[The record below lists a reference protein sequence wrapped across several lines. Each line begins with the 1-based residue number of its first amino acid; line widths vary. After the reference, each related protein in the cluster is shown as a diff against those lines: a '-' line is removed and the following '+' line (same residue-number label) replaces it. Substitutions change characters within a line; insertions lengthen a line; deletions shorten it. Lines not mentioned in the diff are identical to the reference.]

1 MADGYIGEI
10 RAFAFNFTPRGWLP
24 CNGAVY
30 PIQSNSALF
39 AILGIQYG
47 GNGTTTFGVPDLRGV
62 AALGIN
68 LMQPGFNTP
77 GTTGGSETVA
87 LTTATMPAHMH
98 NVEVVVRTSQPQT
111 AAAISQPGSNAYLT
125 NGYSLTAA
133 KGIVV
138 YSNNKGNITLNPQ
151 TVGVTGSTTP
161 HANMDPYLA
170 MTYCVCSEGVFP
182 QRP

>member
-24 CNGAVY
+24 CNGNVY
-30 PIQSNSALF
+30 SIQSNTALF
-39 AILGIQYG
+39 AILGTQYG
-47 GNGTTTFGVPDLRGV
+47 GNGTTTFAVPDLRGV
-62 AALGIN
+62 ALMGIN
-68 LMQPGFNTP
+68 IAQAGFNTP
-77 GTTGGSETVA
+77 GIRGGSEAVT
-87 LTTATMPAHMH
+87 LTTATMPAHIH
-98 NVEVVVRTSQPQT
+98 DVQAVTRSSQPQT

-125 NGYSLTAA
+125 NGYSVTAA

-138 YSNNKGNITLNPQ
+138 YSNSKGSIMLNPQ
-151 TVGVTGSTTP
+151 TIGVTGASTP

-170 MTYCVCSEGVFP
+170 MTYCVCAEGVFP